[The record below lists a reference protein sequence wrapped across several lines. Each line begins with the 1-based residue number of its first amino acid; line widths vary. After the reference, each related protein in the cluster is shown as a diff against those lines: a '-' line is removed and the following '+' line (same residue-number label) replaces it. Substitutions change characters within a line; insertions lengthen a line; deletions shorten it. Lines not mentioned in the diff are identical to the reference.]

1 MYASA
6 DECYNLPATGYG
18 KERGMAQA
26 HIDHDFIHES
36 HQIAGVYT
44 VAIRVFGD
52 ERGRFME
59 TFRKE
64 WFPWIDW
71 THTQSNRSDS
81 KAGVLRGLHFHR
93 KQIDY
98 WYVMAGRIRVG
109 MVDLRRSSPTY
120 MATQTLEI
128 GEDNNLGVFI
138 PIGVAHGFLALTD
151 ATLTYHVN
159 QYYDGGDEFG
169 VAWDDPDVG
178 LDWGVTEAVLSPR
191 DQQNPRLRALGLGDE
206 VLPG

>member
-1 MYASA
+1 MYAA
-6 DECYNLPATGYG
+6 VAECYNRVWFGYG
-18 KERGMAQA
+18 KEQGMTQA
-26 HIDHDFIHES
+26 HILHDFIHES
-36 HQIAGVYT
+36 TQIAGVYT
-44 VAIRVFGD
+44 VPIRVFSD

-59 TFRKE
+59 TFRHE

-71 THTQSNRSDS
+71 TNTQSNRSDS

-93 KQIDY
+93 KQVDY
-98 WYVMAGRIRVG
+98 WYVIDGRIRVG
-109 MVDLRRSSPTY
+109 MVDLRRSSPTF

-169 VAWDDPDVG
+169 VAWDDPDVA
-178 LDWGVTEAVLSPR
+178 LDWGVTEPMLSPR
-191 DQQNPRLRALGLGDE
+191 DQHNRRLHELGD